1 MKRYP
6 LLAVVAVWL
15 LAGCTTLEGPT
26 DPEDPFESFNRSM
39 YSFNETIDEYALKPV
54 AQGYTK
60 ITPVPV
66 RKGVGNFFSNL
77 DDVVVIFNDLL
88 QLKIGQFFSDIGRV
102 VVNSTVG
109 IYGLIDW
116 ASDMGL
122 EKHDEDFG
130 QTLGYWG
137 LSSGPYLVLPFFGP
151 SSVRDTG
158 GLLTDRLTVNPI
170 SNEVHEGTPFPD
182 RPNDVNLG
190 LTLIDAVDTRARLL
204 GAGRV
209 LGIAAL
215 DPYIFVRDA
224 YLQRREN
231 LVYDGNP
238 PDDLWDDEDEFDTE
252 PSADSNGVSS
262 SPAEPFSQRK

>member
-1 MKRYP
+1 MKRSP
-6 LLAVVAVWL
+6 LLALVAVWL

-39 YSFNETIDEYALKPV
+39 YSFNETVDEYALKPV
-54 AQGYTK
+54 AEGYTA
-60 ITPVPV
+60 ITPTPV

-88 QLKIGQFFSDIGRV
+88 QLKVGQFFSDVGRV

-137 LSSGPYLVLPFFGP
+137 VSSGPYLVLPFIGP

-158 GLLTDRLTVNPI
+158 GILVDRDTVNPI
-170 SNEVHEGTPFPD
+170 SKEVHEGTPIPD
-182 RPNDVNLG
+182 RAGDANLG
-190 LTLIDAVDTRARLL
+190 LTLIDVVDTRARLL

-215 DPYIFVRDA
+215 DEYIFLRDA

-238 PDDLWDDEDEFDTE
+238 PDDFWDEEDEFETE
-252 PSADSNGVSS
+252 PTADSGDEFPL
-262 SPAEPFSQRK
+262 PADPFERKR